1 MARHTV
7 QVPAGT
13 TRFYRLPEDAAGDLE
28 LLVGRDATLTC
39 FLPFWNGSRSL
50 SVTARL
56 QDRGASVR
64 LYGMFLGRRTDRV
77 SLSMETIHEAP
88 ATTGL
93 TLLRSVLDDES
104 VFDFDGMI
112 RILPAA
118 QQSDDVLREHALL
131 LSPRAVAN
139 AVPALEI
146 QADDVRAAHA
156 ATAGR
161 LDDDQ
166 VFYLQSRGLDER
178 QAAHLIVQGFLDTVV
193 RELDDK
199 DLAAEVGQRVDELF
213 QRT

>member
-13 TRFYRLPEDAAGDLE
+13 TQFYRLPDDVTGEVE
-28 LLVGRDATLTC
+28 LLVGRDAALTC
-39 FLPFWNGSRSL
+39 FMPFWKGSRSL
-50 SVTARL
+50 RIVARL
-56 QDRGASVR
+56 QDRGASAR
-64 LYGMFLGRRTDRV
+64 LYGVFLGRNGDRV
-77 SLSMETIHEAP
+77 ALSMETIHEAP

-112 RILPAA
+112 RILPDA
-118 QQSDDVLREHALL
+118 QQSDDILREHALL

-161 LDDDQ
+161 LDDEQ
-166 VFYLQSRGLDER
+166 VFYLQSRGVSER

-193 RELDDK
+193 RELDDRT
-199 DLAAEVGQRVDELF
+199 LATEVGQRVDQLF